1 MIPIRIPTLLLA
13 MLCAVSTGARPQ
25 EPQGAADVHH
35 RRGVE
40 HHLRR
45 SLDDASREYAQALKL
60 DLPRELTADEW
71 RLVRRFAPRVYVTPT
86 EFFPLKDFA
95 VILHPTERLIAYHF
109 FWEDDI
115 DFPEDNDPC
124 DHELIWIQYSP
135 DKTSI
140 EKFWTYFHGRIL
152 EGGEAAIGD
161 ARQNAMRP
169 RVYVQWGKHGSMPIG
184 WEEMKITANVGDA
197 ERKYYPV
204 GEPITLKR
212 YNEGTFRKLA
222 EEGRRLMNHPLG
234 VRLGWPQKFTGRWE
248 DFVNFS
254 RLVDPLAL
262 LNKTK
267 LAKVTRWNSATIN
280 QHFLTYNFRPKTEW
294 PVDDLKSQISNLK
307 SEVTARALDDF
318 QLPPKSV
325 FDRTMPRYPNVWF
338 YVDAALAPSYEVAV
352 KLVTENLRATM
363 RLQEFYGPFDN
374 PEGCDFEVRLE
385 HLQPWEVREHR
396 ALQHSHAFHMRY
408 YYSALAKQ
416 KLDQVKLNTS
426 AGERTFYRFGA
437 SAHYEVEHTNPNHA
451 DVEICPICGR
461 TGEYKDVQGNLVELA
476 HDPLGLELVLTGKI
490 RGETV
495 RFEDWERREVGSIDG
510 LKGKFSVQ
518 QFSFPAQAGDR
529 NTLRIGIV
537 TLAPLNQR

>member
-1 MIPIRIPTLLLA
+1 MIPIRIPILLLA
-13 MLCAVSTGARPQ
+13 MLCAVSTGAKPQ
-25 EPQGAADVHH
+25 EAQDTAAARHQ
-35 RRGVE
+35 RGVE
-40 HHLRR
+40 HHERR
-45 SLDDASREYAQALKL
+45 RLDEASREYAQALKL
-60 DLPRELTADEW
+60 DPPRDLTTTEW
-71 RLVRRFAPRVYVTPT
+71 TLARRFAPRVYVTPT

-95 VILHPTERLIAYHF
+95 VILHPTNRLIAYHF

-124 DHELIWIQYSP
+124 DHELIWVQYSP

-152 EGGEAAIGD
+152 EGGEAALRD

-169 RVYVQWGKHGSMPIG
+169 RVNVQWGKHGSMPIG
-184 WEEMKITANVGDA
+184 WQEMKITADAGDA

-212 YNEGTFRKLA
+212 YNEGTFRKLS
-222 EEGRRLMNHPLG
+222 EEGRRLPNHPLG

-254 RLVDPLAL
+254 RLVDPLIS

-267 LAKVTRWNSATIN
+267 LARVTRWNSATIN

-294 PVDDLKSQISNLK
+294 PIDDLKSQISNPESQISNLK
-307 SEVTARALDDF
+307 SQILARTPDDF

-338 YVDAALAPSYEVAV
+338 YVDASLAPSYEAAV
-352 KLVTENLRATM
+352 KLVTENLRTTM

-374 PEGCDFEVRLE
+374 AEGCDFEVRLE

-416 KLDQVKLNTS
+416 KLDQVKLKTS
-426 AGERTFYRFGA
+426 AGERTFYRLAG

-461 TGEYKDVQGNLVELA
+461 TGEYKELKGNLVELV

-490 RGETV
+490 
-495 RFEDWERREVGSIDG
+495 
-510 LKGKFSVQ
+510 
-518 QFSFPAQAGDR
+518 
-529 NTLRIGIV
+529 
-537 TLAPLNQR
+537 